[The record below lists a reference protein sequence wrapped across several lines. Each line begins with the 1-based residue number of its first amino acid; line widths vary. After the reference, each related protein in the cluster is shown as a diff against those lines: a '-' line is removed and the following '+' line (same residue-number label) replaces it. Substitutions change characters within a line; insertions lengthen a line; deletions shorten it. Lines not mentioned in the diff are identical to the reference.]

1 MSKRKNHKHPLA
13 VSERQEKRERFD
25 VEQNKPLSRNPLIVF
40 GVVAIIG
47 LAVFAALMGKRSSAD
62 DYFMRVARGKDL
74 RISLASLKLGEAK
87 FFSYPSA
94 SGKNINFFLLR
105 GSDGV
110 VRAAYDACDVCYQ
123 HKKGYYQQGDNMVCR
138 KCGRAFPSTKVNV
151 ITGGCNPAPLERSTE
166 GDQLVITAQN
176 LEAGSNYF

>member
-1 MSKRKNHKHPLA
+1 MSRKHRKAQPVA
-13 VSERQEKRERFD
+13 PERAAKREKF
-25 VEQNKPLSRNPLIVF
+25 ESSENKPLSRNPLIVF

-47 LAVFAALMGKRSSAD
+47 LAVYVALMGKRSSTD
-62 DYFMRVARGKDL
+62 DHFTRVDSGKDL
-74 RISLASLKLGEAK
+74 RISLASLKLDEAQ

-110 VRAAYDACDVCYQ
+110 VRAAYDACDVCYP
-123 HKKGYYQQGDNMVCR
+123 HKQGYYQQGDNMVCR
-138 KCGRAFPSTKVNV
+138 RCGRAFPSTKVNV
-151 ITGGCNPAPLERSTE
+151 VTGGCNPAPLERSTE

-176 LEAGSNYF
+176 LEAGNNYF